1 MIFLKKIV
9 AGKRYESNQSSFLA
23 ETNKKIAHGEG
34 EIELLQSVLTKTKIA
49 KKKQRIAS
57 LEKERQS
64 SKKKKDWCT
73 GNISMH
79 QGIIKIIEMA
89 TLIPPSTAEVERSF
103 SLINL
108 ISTPL
113 CKRLS
118 AENLGYCMRICTFP
132 RSLTENDYQQ
142 ILSRWLKDA
151 GSKSKR
157 YQIDHCS

>member
-9 AGKRYESNQSSFLA
+9 AAKRYESNQSSFLA
-23 ETNKKIAHGEG
+23 ETNKKIADGEG

-64 SKKKKDWCT
+64 FKKKKDWCT
-73 GNISMH
+73 GNIAMH
-79 QGIIKIIEMA
+79 QGITKIIEMA

-118 AENLGYCMRICTFP
+118 AENLVHCMRIFTFP

-142 ILSRWLKDA
+142 IPSRWLEDA
-151 GSKSKR
+151 GSKSKSR
-157 YQIDHCS
+157 